1 MPSRP
6 LVKAVDCHLP
16 TTQESTFDV
25 LDPDP
30 EVLDPAGEAPG
41 EAAEAPELPGEESGA
56 PPATAEGLGDA
67 PERPPIDVLRESYP
81 DIRVAEAGLID
92 AGPVITGGGVSLCI
106 DTTLHILARV
116 AGEDVANETARILEY
131 TRARRANSVD
141 FPPVVKRGG

>member
-1 MPSRP
+1 

-67 PERPPIDVLRESYP
+67 PERPPIE
-81 DIRVAEAGLID
+81 
-92 AGPVITGGGVSLCI
+92 GPEQPEITTSEIGTASAFNALFI
-106 DTTLHILARV
+106 F
-116 AGEDVANETARILEY
+116 ETS
-131 TRARRANSVD
+131 SV
-141 FPPVVKRGG
+141 R